1 MGHPVLDAY
10 AVLGEALAG
19 VRAAMDDPASGSF
32 SDHELFGL
40 LRTHDRVEARLDS
53 LGLDL
58 IAYTDMRNLGSRTG
72 FSSTAAFLSGAL
84 KMHPTTAAERVRTA
98 RAMETH
104 CPWTY
109 DQLAAGEISYEQA
122 AAIASIVTDLPKGAT
137 ERDAA
142 KAERYLLERA
152 PTANA
157 LELGKLRK
165 RVD

>member
-40 LRTHDRVEARLDS
+40 LRTHHRLEAQVDS
-53 LGLDL
+53 LGADL
-58 IAYTDMRNLGSRTG
+58 VSYTDMRNLGPRTG
-72 FSSTAAFLSGAL
+72 SSSTAAFLSSVL
-84 KMHPTTAAERVRTA
+84 TMHPSTAAARVRTA

-104 CPWTY
+104 CPATY
-109 DQLAAGEISYEQA
+109 DQLAAGDISYEQA
-122 AAIASIVTDLPKGAT
+122 AAIAAIVTDLPKGAT